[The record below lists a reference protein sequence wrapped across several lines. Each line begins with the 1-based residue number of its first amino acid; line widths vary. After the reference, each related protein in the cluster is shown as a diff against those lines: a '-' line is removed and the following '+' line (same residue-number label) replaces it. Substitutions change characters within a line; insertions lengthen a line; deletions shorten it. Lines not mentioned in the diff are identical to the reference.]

1 MNKAPVIG
9 IDFGTSNCCIAA
21 FINGKVEIIPN
32 DFGEKL
38 TPSYITFTEND
49 ILIGNSSKNQ
59 MTRYP
64 STTIFNIKKLIGR
77 KFNDIE
83 VQENIKY
90 LPFKI
95 IKNEINDLI
104 KIKIEIKG
112 EEKEFYIEEILAMIF
127 KKLKQLATNYLN
139 KEVKDVIIQFHL
151 ILMIYKDK

>member
-9 IDFGTSNCCIAA
+9 IDFGTSNCCIGA
-21 FINGKVEIIPN
+21 FIDGNVEIIPN

-38 TPSYITFTEND
+38 TPSYITFTESD

-112 EEKEFYIEEILAMIF
+112 EEKEFYIEEILAIIF
-127 KKLKQLATNYLN
+127 KKLKQLASNYLN